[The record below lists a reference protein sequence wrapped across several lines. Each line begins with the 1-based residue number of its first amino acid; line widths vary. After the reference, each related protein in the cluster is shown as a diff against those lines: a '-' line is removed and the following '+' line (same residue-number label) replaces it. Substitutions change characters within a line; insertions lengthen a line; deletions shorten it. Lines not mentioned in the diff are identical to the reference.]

1 MHAFFELYGASL
13 TGNLFT
19 ALAKLLSA
27 HLQMHGFT
35 CGMDDLL
42 VHKEADAQRL
52 AEIKQAHMD
61 GVQACAEFAGMKDY
75 AVPETWNLYN
85 RPSFELNAKGKFA
98 TNVLKRKPEVD
109 YLASDN

>member
-1 MHAFFELYGASL
+1 MHAFYELYGASL

-42 VHKEADAQRL
+42 VHKDTDAKRIS
-52 AEIKQAHMD
+52 EIKKAHID
-61 GVQACAEFAGMKDY
+61 GV
-75 AVPETWNLYN
+75 
-85 RPSFELNAKGKFA
+85 
-98 TNVLKRKPEVD
+98 
-109 YLASDN
+109 